1 MIQSTYTLLY
11 ALAALGTV
19 STLAEFGP
27 RRFVG
32 GLAAVTWLGLI
43 PSSWAVETVTD
54 SGAVEVVAQPTLGF
68 LAIAGLAVALIFT
81 IIDVIAQLRPRR
93 DPQRLI
99 SEVLR

>member
-11 ALAALGTV
+11 ALAAIGTV
-19 STLAEFGP
+19 AALIEVGP

-32 GLAAVTWLGLI
+32 ALAAVTWLALI
-43 PSSWAVETVTD
+43 PSSWAVEKITN
-54 SGAVEVVAQPTLGF
+54 SGSVEVIAQPTLGF
-68 LAIAGLAVALIFT
+68 LAIAGLGVALVFT
-81 IIDVIAQLRPRR
+81 VIDVVAQLRPRR

>member
-1 MIQSTYTLLY
+1 
-11 ALAALGTV
+11 
-19 STLAEFGP
+19 
-27 RRFVG
+27 
-32 GLAAVTWLGLI
+32 
-43 PSSWAVETVTD
+43 
-54 SGAVEVVAQPTLGF
+54 VVAQPTLGF